1 MPVIDLDLGAIDD
14 ELFWT
19 SVSRNLPALYEAR
32 NRSRAQVRR
41 PRRMPVI
48 SVPAPLMRSE
58 RASRSGLIDAI
69 EGGEIGVIELEPGP
83 AKDSAPRP
91 SFSGERPFRFAK
103 SAPPRT
109 PALAARTL
117 PHSRTKAA
125 ARH

>member
-41 PRRMPVI
+41 PRRMLVI

-83 AKDSAPRP
+83 AKEQRASAIIQRRAPL
-91 SFSGERPFRFAK
+91 PFR
-103 SAPPRT
+103 
-109 PALAARTL
+109 
-117 PHSRTKAA
+117 
-125 ARH
+125 

>member
-1 MPVIDLDLGAIDD
+1 ML
-14 ELFWT
+14 
-19 SVSRNLPALYEAR
+19 
-32 NRSRAQVRR
+32 
-41 PRRMPVI
+41 VI

-69 EGGEIGVIELEPGP
+69 EGGEIGVIEFELEP
-83 AKDSAPRP
+83 AKERAPRP

-117 PHSRTKAA
+117 PHSPVGLHAGRDLHSCCDRGFGEQAG
-125 ARH
+125 